1 VRALFD
7 FPVAGVAERGDS
19 PRDPSS
25 VWLGAT
31 VRPTSFRDARF
42 RRHPGSRNLDRSQK
56 VSFFRSVAS
65 GICHAKR

>member
-1 VRALFD
+1 M
-7 FPVAGVAERGDS
+7 
-19 PRDPSS
+19 
-25 VWLGAT
+25 
-31 VRPTSFRDARF
+31 RPTSFRDARF